1 MEAFL
6 KTAKSYLVHLN
17 QFNGV
22 HVVLGSKPCDLTSAT
37 ATIVTAFFLNQIKP
51 KTHHVVLP
59 VINVSRKELRLRKEV
74 TFLLEETDI
83 PVNLLICKDEIDL
96 EKLRN
101 EGKLFLTLVDHNII
115 SADQQFLENSVQVF
129 HHHTYQAKDRGDR
142 CDTTIE
148 MVGSCCTLVAEKLLN
163 ISSDLDPQIVML
175 LYRAILLDTACL
187 SEEARRAT
195 PKDVQIV
202 AKLETFLEG
211 VTRTE
216 IFEKLKMF
224 DLTGQPPTSQV
235 SSAQNSCPHIPQNN
249 SVDDTFHLQ
258 NIRVKQ
264 PNFLQSFKKQDM
276 VEEVTKRVIEFG
288 LETSEMK
295 SLTFTAEESIVEC
308 SFDSNEPWRVSNVSS
323 GELLTKM
330 QDKDVALANIRKID
344 GVFQQ
349 SNNSINEVEKGN
361 QALSE
366 LLTIGDK
373 IEDAPDLGCA
383 NISSGEV
390 LFEVFKSPA
399 TLEDVYK
406 VQENQRNGFAHGED
420 MFSLMQMKPL
430 KMDGTIAASENFVKN
445 EPASDRETKLSSL
458 LSEKV
463 SPDNCDLEMVKD
475 SGTEKKGQ
483 GKTDTVEECNQEI
496 EHEDLGFDANSYQA
510 ETVDFPESPQHLK
523 LLKQRTREAQE
534 FGPDDDELTWSEN
547 RKGSVHST
555 DEQHSRREGLLL
567 VPVTTDGIELYDGSS
582 SDGDGYYED
591 SFLTGKLST
600 AEASDNLTD
609 EDIYDTNNLFSENEN
624 SDVSERNLD
633 SSLTTV
639 LSTNEINSHFIESST
654 PFARKGVKGMNGSN
668 RHQTEGFLFEEKA
681 SDDNCDNL
689 LLLKLKS
696 CFDQE
701 RIKDSYV
708 LSGRIQDIL
717 SPAEIEEVLM
727 HSNLYSEYI
736 DDDLFEIFSIAYC
749 NLNLHHENEDESN
762 QAVGGETVYHHKKM
776 LHANKNQISDVISD
790 IKIRA
795 IFEGYKKSEEN
806 KQQQKFTL
814 TNVPQRQ
821 NVHMATSSSDI
832 RAFFE
837 ESLLKSTS
845 TLKKIS
851 PELEAESP
859 SDVGTLHGQTVC
871 SDNLFSNSLVLDP
884 NNIEEVVT
892 SVNKEYATKTPL
904 MSSNGVIFKSNS
916 NGMIKEKKI
925 LSQNFKKLGEYNAI
939 EVKKNIPSS
948 ENFVETTGRCFDNTG
963 HAHVRQSS
971 DDIQMKKLSNV
982 LSSGTTKIVQHAEA
996 DQHIQD
1002 LNCNNGVGVIGQK
1015 TERPSSFSAVRKKKI
1030 SVHPDILASD
1040 NDDDQRSF
1048 SSISNKSD
1056 ADVMSPIDDFTPD
1069 DIDTPDDLD
1078 DSVLECTAS
1087 ELIPELS
1094 AAEEMYD
1101 ERSWRTCTVGG
1112 EERKIDV
1119 KVIEPY
1125 KKVLSHGGYYGP
1137 NKNAIIVFSA
1147 CYLPDRS
1154 RRDYDYVMDNL
1165 FLYVL
1170 STLDQLIAEDYIL
1183 VYLHGATQRSNMP
1196 SFGWLKRC
1204 YQMIDRRLR
1213 KNLKGLYLVHP
1224 TFWVKT
1230 IVIMTKPFISSKFS
1244 RKLQFVNNLKELS
1257 DLIPMDDVCIPDKVK
1272 QFDEEKALEA

>member
-555 DEQHSRREGLLL
+555 DEQHSRRE
-567 VPVTTDGIELYDGSS
+567 
-582 SDGDGYYED
+582 
-591 SFLTGKLST
+591 
-600 AEASDNLTD
+600 
-609 EDIYDTNNLFSENEN
+609 
-624 SDVSERNLD
+624 
-633 SSLTTV
+633 
-639 LSTNEINSHFIESST
+639 
-654 PFARKGVKGMNGSN
+654 
-668 RHQTEGFLFEEKA
+668 
-681 SDDNCDNL
+681 
-689 LLLKLKS
+689 
-696 CFDQE
+696 
-701 RIKDSYV
+701 
-708 LSGRIQDIL
+708 
-717 SPAEIEEVLM
+717 
-727 HSNLYSEYI
+727 
-736 DDDLFEIFSIAYC
+736 
-749 NLNLHHENEDESN
+749 
-762 QAVGGETVYHHKKM
+762 
-776 LHANKNQISDVISD
+776 
-790 IKIRA
+790 
-795 IFEGYKKSEEN
+795 
-806 KQQQKFTL
+806 
-814 TNVPQRQ
+814 
-821 NVHMATSSSDI
+821 
-832 RAFFE
+832 
-837 ESLLKSTS
+837 
-845 TLKKIS
+845 
-851 PELEAESP
+851 
-859 SDVGTLHGQTVC
+859 
-871 SDNLFSNSLVLDP
+871 
-884 NNIEEVVT
+884 
-892 SVNKEYATKTPL
+892 
-904 MSSNGVIFKSNS
+904 
-916 NGMIKEKKI
+916 
-925 LSQNFKKLGEYNAI
+925 
-939 EVKKNIPSS
+939 
-948 ENFVETTGRCFDNTG
+948 
-963 HAHVRQSS
+963 
-971 DDIQMKKLSNV
+971 
-982 LSSGTTKIVQHAEA
+982 
-996 DQHIQD
+996 
-1002 LNCNNGVGVIGQK
+1002 
-1015 TERPSSFSAVRKKKI
+1015 RPSSFSAVRKKKI

-1272 QFDEEKALEA
+1272 QVEFENMIREKKRQLKNRKVGPGPDYKSQC